1 MPPTASAR
9 LIQTAGYD
17 SVARLLHWL
26 MAALILAVFLLGLL
40 VDEFPKSWEHVI
52 VETHKVLGVGILLLV
67 IVRFAWRL
75 AHRPPAA
82 ELVSPLLDRAAWLGH
97 YGLYA
102 LMLAVP
108 VIGLVYTALRGQGID
123 FGLFSIPPIMAR
135 NRELGRTVREVH
147 ELAAYAL
154 IGLASLHALAAIWHH
169 FIRKDTTLMRMLPLK
184 R

>member
-1 MPPTASAR
+1 M
-9 LIQTAGYD
+9 
-17 SVARLLHWL
+17 LHWL

-40 VDEFPKSWEHVI
+40 VDTFPRTWEHGI

-67 IVRFAWRL
+67 VFRFAWRL
-75 AHRPPAA
+75 IHRPPAS
-82 ELVSPLLDRAAWLGH
+82 EHVGPLLDRAAWLGH
-97 YGLYA
+97 YGLYV
-102 LMLAVP
+102 LMFAVP

-123 FGLFSIPPIMAR
+123 FGLFSVPPVMAR

-154 IGLASLHALAAIWHH
+154 IGLASIHALAALWHH
-169 FIRKDTTLMRMLPLK
+169 FILKDSTLLRMLAAQ

>member
-1 MPPTASAR
+1 MPTTVSAPS
-9 LIQTAGYD
+9 IATPPYD
-17 SVARLLHWL
+17 SVARMLHWL
-26 MAALILAVFLLGLL
+26 MACLILAVFLLGLL
-40 VDEFPKSWEHVI
+40 VDTFPKTWEHGI

-67 IVRFAWRL
+67 AVRFAWRL
-75 AHRPPAA
+75 VHRPPAS
-82 ELVSPLLDRAAWLGH
+82 EHVSPLLDRAAWLGH

-123 FGLFSIPPIMAR
+123 FGLFSIPPIMER

-147 ELAAYAL
+147 ELAAFAL
-154 IGLASLHALAAIWHH
+154 IGLASIHALLALWHH
-169 FIRKDTTLMRMLPLK
+169 FIRKDTTLLRMLPVK